1 MASRQSLVSEPT
13 RNSRTVSAPAVA
25 VSVLVL
31 ASGLAA
37 EPPCPYTVTEAGAR
51 PNCGFWGYSIL
62 NPRSINNLG
71 QWAGYRRACPD
82 NLNEIPIRWTP
93 NGGLV
98 TLPTPPQTSRC
109 WAYDLND
116 SGTVVGARD
125 GVTNGQVHGMWACVW
140 LPNGEFIEIPPLG
153 GSPPESMATA
163 VNNSGVVV
171 GWRTF
176 SGGRYAFA
184 WQDGAIVDL
193 HPGDYGFAIA
203 EARDIADS
211 GWVVGQLGF
220 ESNGTGR
227 AFRWKGDVVEIL
239 PLLPGALT
247 SNGKAVTNTGVAYG
261 ECRFQSGSTIT
272 YRAAWWGSD
281 GVPVELPPL
290 PGHVNSVCTTAND
303 AGLVLGKSSNSASSA
318 VAVVWVNGEP
328 FAVAPLLTE
337 VPPGQIYSGSMVSLN
352 QAGQVLATYSNP
364 GISNGGGAWIV
375 SPTGSWADLNGD
387 CVVDGADIQ
396 LLLQSWGTV
405 PDSNADLN
413 GDGKVDG
420 ADLGI
425 LLGAWTNQGG

>member
-1 MASRQSLVSEPT
+1 MHGRIMA
-13 RNSRTVSAPAVA
+13 A
-25 VSVLVL
+25 
-31 ASGLAA
+31 
-37 EPPCPYTVTEAGAR
+37 PPCPYTVTEAGAR

-82 NLNEIPIRWTP
+82 NLYEIPIKWTP
-93 NGGLV
+93 EGGLQ
-98 TLPTPPQTSRC
+98 TLPMPPQTSLC
-109 WAYDLND
+109 WAFDLND
-116 SGTVVGARD
+116 VGTVVGQRE
-125 GVTNGQVHGMWACVW
+125 GVTDGQSHGRWACVW
-140 LPNGEFIEIPPLG
+140 LPTGEFIEIPPLG

-171 GWRTF
+171 GWRKGV
-176 SGGRYAFA
+176 SGRYAFV
-184 WQDGAIVDL
+184 WQAGKITDL
-193 HPGDYGFAIA
+193 HPSDYGFSTA
-203 EARDIADS
+203 EAREVADS
-211 GWVVGQLGF
+211 GWIAGQFGSDSTL
-220 ESNGTGR
+220 NGR
-227 AFRWKGDVVEIL
+227 AFRWKDARVEIL
-239 PLLPGALT
+239 PPLPGALT
-247 SNGKAVTNTGVAYG
+247 SNAKAVTTQGVIYG

-387 CVVDGADIQ
+387 CVVDGADIAK
-396 LLLQSWGTV
+396 LLSDWGPREWSV
-405 PDSNADLN
+405 ADLD
-413 GDGKVDG
+413 GDGVVDG
-420 ADLGI
+420 RDLG
-425 LLGAWTNQGG
+425 LMLGEWSAVSKQ